1 MLIKWGSIVVEGS
14 GKLGGHVFYKGKGDA
29 VIRTLARARN
39 PQTRSQQTIKSRF
52 TKLTQDWSNLTDDQ
66 RQSWNEATS
75 SFSRKNRF
83 GDVVLLTGKNLYNS
97 LNQQL
102 LITNQPML
110 SFAPM
115 PQFLGKNVVTSMLFK
130 LSNSRLIVRG
140 KFTPN
145 EIYVILGTGMVSDGT
160 SSVSDRLRIINVVT
174 ADINGLILKN
184 FDNTGIDYIKIFG
197 EPKRTKKY
205 FGACY
210 SVNES
215 GQVTPISQVIMG
227 VTN

>member
-83 GDVVLLTGKNLYNS
+83 GDTVLLTGKNLYNA

-102 LITNQPML
+102 LISEQPML
-110 SFAPM
+110 SFAPV
-115 PQFLGKNVVTSMLFK
+115 PKPTPVNILQNVIFRVNAGLVILAGDFT
-130 LSNSRLIVRG
+130 NRG
-140 KFTPN
+140 V
-145 EIYVILGTGMVSDGT
+145 YVIMSTGVVSKG
-160 SSVSDRLRIINVVT
+160 SSESTNKLRII
-174 ADINGLILKN
+174 DIGSGASNNTSLNSIRPIYDEYVLENGIPKVG
-184 FDNTGIDYIKIFG
+184 DKIIM
-197 EPKRTKKY
+197 
-205 FGACY
+205 ACY
-210 SVNES
+210 GVNEV
-215 GQVTPISQVIMG
+215 GQRTPLAQLATIVIS
-227 VTN
+227 

>member
-39 PQTRSQQTIKSRF
+39 PQTRSQQTVKSRF

-102 LITNQPML
+102 LITGQPL
-110 SFAPM
+110 LDFAPV
-115 PQFLGKNVVTSMLFK
+115 PRRQA
-130 LSNSRLIVRG
+130 SN
-140 KFTPN
+140 
-145 EIYVILGTGMVSDGT
+145 ILNFITYDVSDAFLQLRGVFTDNAKYVVVATPKVSSGT
-160 SSVSDRLRIINVVT
+160 TNVKALLRIIGVSAGSNDGDRVDDPVGLGNAYRDMFGNLAVGDT
-174 ADINGLILKN
+174 AYG
-184 FDNTGIDYIKIFG
+184 G
-197 EPKRTKKY
+197 
-205 FGACY
+205 CY
-210 SVNES
+210 TVNSS
-215 GQVTPISQVIMG
+215 GQKSTLALVRMNVRA
-227 VTN
+227 